1 MSEFNWPPLNEFF
14 LALSHLEPRSI
25 ARATPTRNKL
35 MFYVMRCSFSSQP
48 SSLCLAETFPAHADV
63 SVSSARLLCVSGGCL
78 RRTQAEA
85 HSRAKATEKYI
96 FSSLW
101 SEGSRVIH
109 HGGEGPWLQ
118 TVILMASKQ
127 VFMVHRKER
136 NRQRSNYF
144 SLFFFVFSINAF
156 SLDFFFWWMAL
167 QAFNCTRPCWLA
179 NNFSL
184 SLTANS
190 QTNRRREK
198 PLAFSQSVRTPHS
211 SHMFRRHMKTSH
223 IRRFNSSSF
232 ESKDRS
238 PPDEFQQKTRN

>member
-1 MSEFNWPPLNEFF
+1 M
-14 LALSHLEPRSI
+14 I
-25 ARATPTRNKL
+25 ANGHP
-35 MFYVMRCSFSSQP
+35 
-48 SSLCLAETFPAHADV
+48 
-63 SVSSARLLCVSGGCL
+63 
-78 RRTQAEA
+78 
-85 HSRAKATEKYI
+85 
-96 FSSLW
+96 
-101 SEGSRVIH
+101 
-109 HGGEGPWLQ
+109 HGLQ
-118 TVILMASKQ
+118 TSIHGPQKRKKQ
-127 VFMVHRKER
+127 ATQQLFL
-136 NRQRSNYF
+136 S
-144 SLFFFVFSINAF
+144 FFFVFSINAF

-238 PPDEFQQKTRN
+238 PPDEFQQKINSKLKRRLSAK